1 MYTNA
6 KFVGSRIISVLF
18 FVAALLGWGLNSG
31 LAATQSDIAFNSDDP
46 IRYVI
51 TGGSATG
58 YFQSVFEAINSVVR
72 NRYPGSTVNIRPG
85 SPAGSLLEIANG
97 KADFAGATGSV
108 EVIHALDAKPPFKE
122 SLDGEI
128 FQVMTIHNGLIPHY
142 LMSRDWADEHGI
154 RSFQDIAD
162 KKPPMNIAVNF
173 RANLQSTLGMYANLF
188 EQYGFTLEDVESWGG
203 NVLRGNAA
211 LGLDAMADGR
221 ADVFING
228 GFLPSARVKKLARTR
243 EILWID
249 ADEEHLRKAAHS
261 VNYTTGSIPEGT
273 YDFIDKEV
281 PIQKMWNGVQAGPH
295 VSEET
300 VYKFLNAVYEQ
311 QNMIRSVHSS
321 LREFGPEMMIWNPA
335 GLPFHPGAER
345 FYREKGLI
353 E

>member
-1 MYTNA
+1 M
-6 KFVGSRIISVLF
+6 
-18 FVAALLGWGLNSG
+18 AALLGVGPSGG
-31 LAATQSDIAFNSDDP
+31 LAAAQSDAAFNNDDP

-58 YFQSVFEAINSVVR
+58 YFQAVFEAINSVVR
-72 NRYPGSTVNIRPG
+72 NRYPDSTANIRPG

-108 EVIHALDAKPPFKE
+108 EIIHALEGKPPFRE
-122 SLDGEI
+122 SLDGKI
-128 FQVMTIHNGLIPHY
+128 FHVMTIHNGLVPHY
-142 LMSRDWADEHGI
+142 LMTRDWADRHGI
-154 RSFQDIAD
+154 GSFQDIAD

-173 RANLQSTLGMYANLF
+173 KANLQSTLGMYANLF

-203 NVLRGNAA
+203 NVMRGNAA

-221 ADVFING
+221 ADVFVNG
-228 GFLPSARVKKLARTR
+228 GFLPSARVEDLARTR

-249 ADEEHLRKAAHS
+249 TTEERLRKAADS
-261 VNYTTGSIPEGT
+261 VNYTTGSMPVGT
-273 YDFIDKEV
+273 YDFVDKEV
-281 PIQKMWNGVQAGPH
+281 PIQKMWNAVQAGPH

-300 VYKFLNAVYEQ
+300 VYKFLNAVYEG

-321 LREFGPEMMIWNPA
+321 LHEFGPEMMVWNP
-335 GLPFHPGAER
+335 GKLPFHPSAER